1 MNKFKD
7 YFSRKELFYLGIDNE
22 KEIEGLS
29 KDYSGDKKYENV
41 ESEIKNLY
49 AFIKASQEHVSLNE
63 AAMKTS
69 NDILNNSVSRRIIS
83 AFYDAGILLESDK
96 ERFPLDYKLDEVN
109 KTHITVMEAIDEE
122 EVSYEEIQPSSLSK
136 EKKL

>member
-41 ESEIKNLY
+41 ESEMKNLY
-49 AFIKASQEHVSLNE
+49 AFIKAAQANVSLNE
-63 AAMKTS
+63 EAMKTS
-69 NDILNNSVSRRIIS
+69 NDILNNNVSRRIVS

-109 KTHITVMEAIDEE
+109 KTQITVMEAIDEE
-122 EVSYEEIQPSSLSK
+122 EVSYEEIQSSSLSK